1 MSLEIDY
8 SGKKVVVTGSGAG
21 IGRSVAILFAQ
32 AGADVA
38 VIDKREEKAQETV
51 EMINASGG
59 GSGYLIIGDA
69 RQEGQIEKMFDEAV
83 EELGGI
89 DVGVNNIGMLGSQGT
104 APLIEMDENKW
115 RDVLEQNL
123 LVTALSIKAEAEH
136 MKKLAGGVII
146 NVSSGETTRPSP
158 FLAGYGAA
166 KAGINHLTQT
176 AAVEL
181 GPMGIRVIAIAP
193 GTTLTETV
201 SEFFDEERI
210 FAIEQ
215 SNPLRRINGLEDLG
229 YLAVFLASDFAKNI
243 TGQLFLADAGAHLS
257 RERPK
262 SIS

>member
-1 MSLEIDY
+1 
-8 SGKKVVVTGSGAG
+8 
-21 IGRSVAILFAQ
+21 
-32 AGADVA
+32 
-38 VIDKREEKAQETV
+38 
-51 EMINASGG
+51 
-59 GSGYLIIGDA
+59 
-69 RQEGQIEKMFDEAV
+69 
-83 EELGGI
+83 
-89 DVGVNNIGMLGSQGT
+89 
-104 APLIEMDENKW
+104 MDENKW

-123 LVTALSIKAEAEH
+123 LVTALSIKAEAKH

-210 FAIEQ
+210 SAIEQ